1 MQEWVRP
8 LLLIV
13 LDGWGINKN
22 HEGNA
27 IALAR
32 KPFYNSLIEGYP
44 NTGLLAAGEAVGL
57 PEGQMGN
64 SEVGHLN
71 LGAGRVVYQDLT
83 RINRSIRDG
92 SFYKNQAL
100 IDGIKAALS
109 GSNRLH
115 LLGLLSDG
123 GVHSSIDHLFSLTK
137 MVKGLPIREL
147 FFHVIL
153 DGRDTPPF
161 SGLGYTE
168 RLEKEIGKYGIG
180 TIATIMGRYYAMDRD
195 NRWDRIEKA
204 YDAMVTGKG
213 EAGRSVNEIINRNYS
228 LGIGDEF
235 VVPSVILDERG
246 RPAGRIEDGDSVIF
260 FNFRA
265 DRAREITRALT
276 DKGFNEFKRGEPP
289 HLSSFVCMT
298 SYDEGFDLPV
308 AFGKTR
314 LDNIFPEV
322 ISNLGLRQMRI
333 AETEKYAHVTY
344 FFNGGDEKVYPG
356 EERVLIPSPRDVPT
370 YDLKPEMSAREVTYR
385 AVKELSTN
393 LYKFIL
399 VNYANP
405 DMVGHTGIMPAAIR
419 AVEIIDECLNT
430 LITAAKKQGWII
442 FITADHGNIEQV
454 VEYKTNEPHT
464 AHTLNKVPLIVIDHT
479 AIRLRDD
486 GILADVAPTIMDIM
500 GIKQPEEMS
509 GNSLIKR

>member
-1 MQEWVRP
+1 MQAWERP
-8 LLLIV
+8 LLLVV
-13 LDGWGINKN
+13 LDGWGINEN
-22 HEGNA
+22 QEGNA

-44 NTGLLAAGEAVGL
+44 NTGLLASGEAVGL

-83 RINRSIRDG
+83 RINISIRDG
-92 SFYKNQAL
+92 SFYKNKAL
-100 IDGIKAALS
+100 INGIEAALQGS
-109 GSNRLH
+109 GRLH

-123 GVHSSIDHLFSLTK
+123 GVHSSIDHLFSLIK

-168 RLEKEIGKYGIG
+168 RLVEELDRYGIG
-180 TIATIMGRYYAMDRD
+180 RIATVMGRYYAMDRD
-195 NRWDRIEKA
+195 NRWERIEKA

-213 EAGRSVNEIINRNYS
+213 DAGRSVKEIISRSYS
-228 LGIGDEF
+228 LGKGDEF
-235 VVPSVILDERG
+235 VVPSVILNEG
-246 RPAGRIEDGDSVIF
+246 GMPTGRIGDGDSVIF

-276 DKGFNEFKRGEPP
+276 ERVFNEFKRGAPP

-344 FFNGGDEKVYPG
+344 FFNGGNERVYPG
-356 EERVLIPSPRDVPT
+356 EQRVLIPSPRDVPT
-370 YDLKPEMSAREVTYR
+370 YDLKPEMSAHEVTYR
-385 AVKELSTN
+385 AVKELSTD

-405 DMVGHTGIMPAAIR
+405 DMVGHTGVMPAAIR
-419 AVEIIDECLNT
+419 AIEIIDGCLNI
-430 LITAAKKQGWII
+430 LITAARKRGWII
-442 FITADHGNIEQV
+442 FLTADHGNIEQV
-454 VEYKTNEPHT
+454 VDYDTNEPHT
-464 AHTLNKVPLIVIDHT
+464 AHTLNKVPLIIISPADFH
-479 AIRLRDD
+479 LRDD
-486 GILADVAPTIMDIM
+486 GILADVAPTIMDIV
-500 GIKQPEEMS
+500 GIKKPEEMS